1 MGLLDASDQ
10 LLEQLSAFEP
20 SSVTAVPAFFT
31 LLMQRHELYLEAA
44 RAELSASEAAKA
56 AVEREMD
63 KEMEI
68 RWRSDGDQME
78 MEMEREM
85 DKAALMATRRLLGP
99 RLVHVAM
106 GGAVVPR
113 TTLVFMERCVGIG
126 GPGGGNC
133 IVANG
138 CAAAAVEP
146 TRRGHLHALPTSAS
160 RSQLGSPRVS
170 PLVHAAQ
177 TARRRLVA
185 SHATAS
191 CSRSGSRPTASAG
204 SI

>member
-56 AVEREMD
+56 AAERETD
-63 KEMEI
+63 TGVNN
-68 RWRSDGDQME
+68 S
-78 MEMEREM
+78 EM

-146 TRRGHLHALPTSAS
+146 TRRRHLHFPY
-160 RSQLGSPRVS
+160 
-170 PLVHAAQ
+170 
-177 TARRRLVA
+177 
-185 SHATAS
+185 
-191 CSRSGSRPTASAG
+191 
-204 SI
+204 